1 MFRRLLL
8 ITVTGVMLSGCY
20 MIPMAF
26 IGPVTSGYSTASI
39 IQSSLTTGASYMVQK
54 TTGKTPGEHV
64 YEITKNTLQ
73 QAYFPKEIRTE
84 K

>member
-54 TTGKTPGEHV
+54 TTGTS
-64 YEITKNTLQ
+64 
-73 QAYFPKEIRTE
+73 
-84 K
+84 

>member
-39 IQSSLTTGASYMVQK
+39 IQSSLTTGASYMVRK
-54 TTGKTPGEHV
+54 TTGKTPSEHASS
-64 YEITKNTLQ
+64 YI
-73 QAYFPKEIRTE
+73 KEKKET
-84 K
+84 